1 MFTCMCRPF
10 LINDCRSGVNGSV
23 YCAGDSLA
31 SYNFADSNKF
41 KTIVVFDCRGVEPV
55 EFSPRN
61 GWKVGIFYS
70 TIPRVKNFLNFVILY
85 WRLVKQLFLNDTG
98 TGISF
103 IKFVANFTVK

>member
-1 MFTCMCRPF
+1 MCRPF
-10 LINDCRSGVNGSV
+10 LINDCRSEVNDSV

-61 GWKVGIFYS
+61 GWKVGIIYL
-70 TIPRVKNFLNFVILY
+70 TINSLRVMQLHMLNVLNT
-85 WRLVKQLFLNDTG
+85 LLF
-98 TGISF
+98 
-103 IKFVANFTVK
+103 ANIEKSRNIVLEYFTYIFWSER

>member
-1 MFTCMCRPF
+1 MTVVYLRMSHFS
-10 LINDCRSGVNGSV
+10 IRSGVNDSF

-61 GWKVGIFYS
+61 GWKVGIIYS
-70 TIPRVKNFLNFVILY
+70 TITRVGVTLLHVINLLN
-85 WRLVKQLFLNDTG
+85 T
-98 TGISF
+98 S
-103 IKFVANFTVK
+103 